1 MKYLFLL
8 FFSIG
13 CFSQQIKNVVF
24 LECNAAVYPDSDTKT
39 ITGKV
44 RYDFKVNAI
53 TDSIRID
60 AKAMDFSNLTINNK
74 VVAFKNNG
82 KELVLYQGFKIGK
95 NQLILEYAAKPKQTI
110 YFTGKD
116 KGTQIWTQGQGKYT
130 SYWLP
135 SFDDVNEKV
144 LFKLTVTAKNNFVA
158 IANGELKSKIIGQE
172 YTTWRYEMCK
182 PMSSYLVMLA
192 IGDYQ
197 VFKSA
202 SKSKIPLENY
212 LQSQEEDKFKFT
224 YKASDSIFN
233 FLEKEIGFAY
243 PWEIYRN
250 IPVKDFLYAGMENT
264 TSTLFS
270 QDFVVDESGFNDRNY
285 VNVNAHELAHQWFGD
300 LVTAKS
306 GKHHWLQEGFATYYA
321 LLAEKE
327 VFGEDYFNF
336 QWYKNALFLD
346 RESKS
351 DTIPILNEKA
361 SSSSFYQKGAWAL
374 HTIREEVGAKVF
386 QKIVS
391 SYLKKHQYQNVET
404 ADFLKEVQLYS
415 DFDTAKFQKIWLED
429 YRFPMQEAMNILKKS
444 KFISDYLKVVSL
456 RNTPLS
462 DKKEKF
468 KTILISNN
476 YSEIKVETIHQLKSN
491 AFADK
496 KELLELALQTNELPV
511 RQAVAENFNIIPVDF
526 KEKYE
531 TLLNDKSYN
540 TQQTAFLNLYSSF
553 PDSRAAYLDIAQNWQ
568 GNNDKEL
575 RITFLTAYVLFKEG
589 NILKKQNYLQELLRY
604 TSANYQS
611 RVRQIAIENML
622 ALNPKNTEVLYN
634 LVNATTHH
642 KWQFVKFGR
651 EKIRELLKDE
661 SFILLFKELIPR
673 LDVAEKFQLER
684 LF

>member
-1 MKYLFLL
+1 
-8 FFSIG
+8 
-13 CFSQQIKNVVF
+13 
-24 LECNAAVYPDSDTKT
+24 
-39 ITGKV
+39 
-44 RYDFKVNAI
+44 
-53 TDSIRID
+53 
-60 AKAMDFSNLTINNK
+60 
-74 VVAFKNNG
+74 
-82 KELVLYQGFKIGK
+82 
-95 NQLILEYAAKPKQTI
+95 
-110 YFTGKD
+110 
-116 KGTQIWTQGQGKYT
+116 
-130 SYWLP
+130 
-135 SFDDVNEKV
+135 
-144 LFKLTVTAKNNFVA
+144 
-158 IANGELKSKIIGQE
+158 
-172 YTTWRYEMCK
+172 
-182 PMSSYLVMLA
+182 
-192 IGDYQ
+192 
-197 VFKSA
+197 
-202 SKSKIPLENY
+202 
-212 LQSQEEDKFKFT
+212 
-224 YKASDSIFN
+224 
-233 FLEKEIGFAY
+233 
-243 PWEIYRN
+243 
-250 IPVKDFLYAGMENT
+250 
-264 TSTLFS
+264 
-270 QDFVVDESGFNDRNY
+270 
-285 VNVNAHELAHQWFGD
+285 
-300 LVTAKS
+300 
-306 GKHHWLQEGFATYYA
+306 
-321 LLAEKE
+321 
-327 VFGEDYFNF
+327 
-336 QWYKNALFLD
+336 
-346 RESKS
+346 
-351 DTIPILNEKA
+351 
-361 SSSSFYQKGAWAL
+361 
-374 HTIREEVGAKVF
+374 
-386 QKIVS
+386 
-391 SYLKKHQYQNVET
+391 
-404 ADFLKEVQLYS
+404 
-415 DFDTAKFQKIWLED
+415 
-429 YRFPMQEAMNILKKS
+429 MQEAMNILKKS

-456 RNTPLS
+456 RKTPLS

-468 KTILISNN
+468 KTILTSNN